1 MDIAALI
8 AANAARW
15 DKMRILPARALEV
28 EKVAARLCAP
38 KAKAVYQAVAQAVWG
53 KPDRWWFVAIVH
65 EREAGQD
72 FSKSIAQGDPWN
84 EVSRHVPRG
93 IGPFGSFADAAI
105 FTLTRL
111 PPHPATWQDWSAG
124 GVLTLFELY
133 NGLGYEQYH
142 HEPSPYDW
150 GATTI
155 EQHGKY
161 VADGV
166 FNPQVWDSQIGCA
179 ALLKAMM
186 ELDPAIKVA

>member
-1 MDIAALI
+1 MTDLSALI
-8 AANAARW
+8 AANAQRW
-15 DKMRILPARALEV
+15 AAMHILAPHVQALEL
-28 EKVAARLCAP
+28 VAARLVASE
-38 KAKAVYQAVAQAVWG
+38 AKAIYQRISARTGV
-53 KPDRWWFVAIVH
+53 PWFVIAVIH
-65 EREAGQD
+65 EREASQ
-72 FSKSIAQGDPWN
+72 SWHCSIAQGDPWN